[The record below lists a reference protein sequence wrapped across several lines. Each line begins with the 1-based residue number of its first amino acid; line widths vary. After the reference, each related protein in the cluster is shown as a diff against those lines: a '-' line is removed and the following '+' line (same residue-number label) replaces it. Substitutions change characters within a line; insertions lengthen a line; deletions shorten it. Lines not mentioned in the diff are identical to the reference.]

1 VNPSDVLAELTALQA
16 GDVPTHG
23 GSTMAYVYDSGLA
36 GVADL
41 AAAAQA
47 AFQWTN
53 ALDPTAFPSVAR
65 IEDDLVGAAADLLG
79 GGPAAV
85 GTVTSGGT
93 ESCLLAVLAA
103 RERWRA
109 GGGTGRPRLLLPVT
123 AHAAFRKAAHL
134 FDLEVIDVAVDPV
147 TCRALPS
154 AVAGALDARAALVV
168 VSAPSY
174 PHGVLD
180 PVGEVAALAA
190 AAGVPCHVD
199 ACIGGWILPFLP
211 DAPPFDLS
219 VPGVTSL
226 SVDLHKYAYAP
237 KGASVLLFADRA
249 LRRKAWFAYAGWPGY
264 PVLNPTMQSAKSAGP
279 LAAAW
284 AVLEHIGTDGYRDL
298 ARAARDSLLTLAGG
312 VGKIDGLSVL
322 GVPDTTLL
330 AVAGSPDVDVFVV
343 ADELRHRGFYA
354 QVQLSLG
361 DVPPTLHFSSHGVS
375 PATVDDLVTALAAAT
390 EAARA
395 LGPVRLSATATAALS
410 GADFD
415 TLDEDGFVAL
425 LGASGLSLVDAQGR
439 PSMAAVNK
447 ALDALPVPARESL
460 LALFLSVLLTP

>member
-1 VNPSDVLAELTALQA
+1 MRDLFAELAAFRTL
-16 GDVPTHG
+16 DLPVRG
-23 GSTMAYVYDSGLA
+23 GTTWAYVYDSGSDSAHDVGARAYAEMLDVN
-36 GVADL
+36 G
-41 AAAAQA
+41 
-47 AFQWTN
+47 
-53 ALDPTAFPSVAR
+53 LDPTAFPSVVALENSVVGTAAR
-65 IEDDLVGAAADLLG
+65 LLG
-79 GGPAAV
+79 GGA
-85 GTVTSGGT
+85 GIFTSGGT
-93 ESCLLAVLAA
+93 ESCLLAVKAA
-103 RERWRA
+103 RDAA
-109 GGGTGRPRLLLPVT
+109 GVRDPEIVLPVT
-123 AHAAFRKAAHL
+123 AHPAFHKAAHYFGL
-134 FDLEVIDVAVDPV
+134 TVVPV
-147 TCRALPS
+147 PVSADFRASPE
-154 AVAGALDARAALVV
+154 AVADAITDRTVLVV
-168 VSAPSY
+168 ASAPSY
-174 PHGVLD
+174 PTGTVD
-180 PVGEVAALAA
+180 PVPQIAAIAA
-190 AAGVPCHVD
+190 ERGVRCHVD

-211 DAPPFDLS
+211 DAPPFDLT

-249 LRRKAWFAYAGWPGY
+249 ARRKAWFAYAGWPGY

-279 LAAAW
+279 LGAAW
-284 AVLEHIGTDGYRDL
+284 AVLEHIGPSGYAEL
-298 ARAARDSLLTLAGG
+298 ARAARTSLLTLADG

-390 EAARA
+390 DAARA
-395 LGPVRLSATATAALS
+395 LGPVRLSDTATAALA
-410 GADFD
+410 GADLES
-415 TLDEDGFVAL
+415 LDEDGFVQL
-425 LGASGLSLVDAQGR
+425 LVTSGLSLADAEGR

-447 ALDALPVPARESL
+447 ALDTLPVPSREAL